1 MSEICLT
8 LHNRRY
14 RRHRRDRL
22 TSLHAIFS
30 AAKVPRTY
38 APRAAQA
45 STRSRPALAHVD
57 SQWCTDSGAEA
68 LHPLHA
74 HTRLWRPWVRNP
86 AKERRGADTHGAQ
99 YRSPRV
105 IRTGS
110 INPLL
115 TGSPYTKTSLIPPV
129 NRTRSTREADR

>member
-1 MSEICLT
+1 MNEIYLT
-8 LHNRRY
+8 LHNQRD

-22 TSLHAIFS
+22 TSLCS

-57 SQWCTDSGAEA
+57 SHGGTESGVEA
-68 LHPLHA
+68 LHPRHA
-74 HTRLWRPWVRNP
+74 HTRLWRLRVRNR
-86 AKERRGADTHGAQ
+86 AMERRGADTHGAQ

-105 IRTGS
+105 MRTGS

-115 TGSPYTKTSLIPPV
+115 TGSPSTKPH
-129 NRTRSTREADR
+129 